1 MTAHDGNQGMNQSG
15 QPGPAELSESRYS
28 GAGILLG
35 WKSRECWEVLL
46 AKRGEEPFLGY
57 WSVPGGGRSHS
68 DPSPLATALREAS
81 EELFQ
86 GRDILNQLSKWLSNG
101 FLPET
106 MPIQRHATPRGNPW
120 RTYLLE
126 LSARPPVEVFDVL
139 RHEVEQVAWFRV
151 SSLPALLHPCVVSS
165 LEHFNLIS
173 GHPGNPS

>member
-68 DPSPLATALREAS
+68 DPSPWPRHCERHPRNFFKVATSSTNFPNGFPTVSFPRRCQSSGMPPLGEI
-81 EELFQ
+81 LGGPICWNFPQ
-86 GRDILNQLSKWLSNG
+86 GRQWKFLMSFDMRSSRWRGSG
-101 FLPET
+101 FLPFQHSFT
-106 MPIQRHATPRGNPW
+106 
-120 RTYLLE
+120 L
-126 LSARPPVEVFDVL
+126 
-139 RHEVEQVAWFRV
+139 AWF
-151 SSLPALLHPCVVSS
+151 H
-165 LEHFNLIS
+165 HWNIS
-173 GHPGNPS
+173 T